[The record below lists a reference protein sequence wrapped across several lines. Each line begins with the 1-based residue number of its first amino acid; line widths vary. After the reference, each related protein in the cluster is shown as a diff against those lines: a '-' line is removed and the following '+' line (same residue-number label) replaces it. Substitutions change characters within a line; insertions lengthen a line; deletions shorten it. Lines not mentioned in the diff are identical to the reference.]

1 MSTEDPIG
9 TRTVNNRARLQD
21 YSRLEQTAFAQA
33 CVGDLEAV
41 VVGAGALG
49 NEAVKALG
57 LLGVKRVLVVDPDVV
72 EPSNL
77 TRSVL
82 FRKADYVGCNKAEA
96 LVRAAAPLFPDTE
109 FSAVATEIAD
119 AGFGRLANASLLF
132 SCVDSDLSRLEIAYI
147 STRLDLPVVDAGLG
161 TPNYAHGR
169 VSWFPGKCGA
179 CFGCKLTPRRRREL
193 LTNWDAT
200 ARSCSQAAE
209 EGQRSSTPT
218 MAAIIGSS
226 QVELGLRWRI
236 ENQKESVTFE
246 ISLDGAPRCDF
257 FRTPVTPSCPFH
269 ESSGDVLVSP
279 PVDCTLGELLDSVKA
294 PAGAEPF
301 LVLDWPICCRSC
313 CSDCAFEWAPLQRAA
328 VVRRR
333 AVCPSCGSR
342 SILEQES
349 IRVIGRNSP
358 WAKAT
363 PAALGLPA
371 DHLYTVRFHREDS

>member
-1 MSTEDPIG
+1 VFA
-9 TRTVNNRARLQD
+9 RTSIR
-21 YSRLEQTAFAQA
+21 
-33 CVGDLEAV
+33 DLEVV

-49 NEAVKALG
+49 NEVVKALG
-57 LLGVKRVLVVDPDVV
+57 LLGVKRILVVDPDVV

-96 LVRAAAPLFPDTE
+96 LARASAPLFPDTE
-109 FSAVATEIAD
+109 FSALATEIAD
-119 AGFGRLANASLLF
+119 AGFGRLASAGLVF
-132 SCVDSDLSRLEIAYI
+132 SCVDSDLARLEIAYI
-147 STRLDLPVVDAGLG
+147 STRLHLPVVDAGLG

-200 ARSCSQAAE
+200 ARSCSDAAE
-209 EGQRSSTPT
+209 EDQRSSTPT
-218 MAAIIGSS
+218 MAAIIGSA

-236 ENQKESVTFE
+236 ENQMESVTFE
-246 ISLDGAPRCDF
+246 ISLDGPPRCDF
-257 FRTPVTPSCPFH
+257 FRTPVSPACPFH

-279 PVDCTLGELLDSVKA
+279 TADCTLGGLLDSVKA

-301 LVLDWPICCRSC
+301 LVLDWPICCRSR
-313 CSDCAFEWAPLQRAA
+313 CSDCAFEWAPFERAA
-328 VVRRR
+328 VLRRR

-371 DHLYTVRFHREDS
+371 DHRYTVRFHREG